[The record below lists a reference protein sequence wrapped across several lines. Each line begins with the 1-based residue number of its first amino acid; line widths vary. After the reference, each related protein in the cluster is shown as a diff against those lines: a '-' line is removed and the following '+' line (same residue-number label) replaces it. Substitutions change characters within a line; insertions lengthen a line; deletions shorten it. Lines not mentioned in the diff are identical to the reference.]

1 MRITTAPSCLHS
13 AQGRSVSLARCNA
26 TESKKHKEILLQSTA
41 AINIIYFLASLT
53 VKCAP
58 SCLYDLHCAISV
70 YFFETAL

>member
-13 AQGRSVSLARCNA
+13 AQGRSVSLGHCNA
-26 TESKKHKEILLQSTA
+26 TESKKQKEILQSTA

-58 SCLYDLHCAISV
+58 SCLYDLHCANTV